1 MSPDDTIVALSTAP
15 GRAALAVVR
24 LSGPQALA
32 IAGAVVR
39 PWPIEPRTVRRCAA
53 LDPGGAVVDRP
64 VVTVYAAPRSYT
76 GEDVVELV
84 THGGLAAPAS
94 VMASLVAAGARPAAP
109 GEFTRRAVLNGKL
122 DLAQAEA
129 VGDLIDAG
137 SSAMQRAALTQL
149 DGGLS
154 GRIRAL
160 RSAVLEVEAL
170 IAYDIDFPEED
181 DGPVARDRV
190 TASAAAASG
199 QIHALLATAPAGEL
213 VRAGAVVVIAGV
225 PNAGKS
231 SLFNALL
238 GCARALVSEVPGTT
252 RDTIEAIAEPTG
264 APFPLRLVDTAGLR
278 ETADVVERLGVEASG
293 RALAGAHAV
302 LACGE
307 TQDAV
312 AAAVQQIRA
321 FTRAPVVGVWT
332 KRDVGPT
339 GVVRSTHDPA
349 DAPAPDTP
357 APDAPAGGSAA
368 GAYLVVGV
376 SAISGTGLHAL
387 LSEVVAAVAAR
398 WNVPAPDM
406 PIVTRA
412 RHRAALSR
420 AAGELAEFQSVWRA
434 RSLPA
439 IVAAVHL
446 RAAVEALEE
455 IIGVVSADDVLE
467 RVFSEFCV
475 GK

>member
-39 PWPIEPRTVRRCAA
+39 PWPIEPRTARRCAA
-53 LDPGGAVVDRP
+53 LDPSGVVVDRP
-64 VVTVYAAPRSYT
+64 VVTVYAGPRSYT

-94 VMASLVAAGARPAAP
+94 VMAALVAAGARPAAA

-154 GRIRAL
+154 ARIRAL

-190 TASAAAASG
+190 AASAAAAAG
-199 QIHALLATAPAGEL
+199 QIHSLLATAPAGEL

-238 GCARALVSEVPGTT
+238 GCARALVSDVPGTT
-252 RDTIEAIAEPTG
+252 RDTIEAVAEPAG
-264 APFPLRLVDTAGLR
+264 APFPLRLADTAGLR

-293 RALAGAHAV
+293 RALGGAHAV

-307 TQDAV
+307 TPDAI

-321 FTRAPVVGVWT
+321 FTKAPVVGVWT
-332 KRDVGPT
+332 KCDAGPSGIVQT
-339 GVVRSTHDPA
+339 TREPA
-349 DAPAPDTP
+349 EML
-357 APDAPAGGSAA
+357 AGGSASSTYPIVA
-368 GAYLVVGV
+368 A
-376 SAISGTGLHAL
+376 SAISGHGLHAL
-387 LSEVVAAVAAR
+387 LDEVVAAVAAR

-412 RHRAALSR
+412 RHRAALAR

-455 IIGVVSADDVLE
+455 IIGAVSADDVLD

>member
-53 LDPGGAVVDRP
+53 RDGAGAVVDRP
-64 VVTVYAAPRSYT
+64 IVTVYAAPRSYT
-76 GEDVVELV
+76 GEDVVELT
-84 THGGLAAPAS
+84 THGGMAAPAS
-94 VMASLVAAGARPAAP
+94 VMAALVAAGARPAEP

-129 VGDLIDAG
+129 IGDLIAAG
-137 SSAMQRAALTQL
+137 SSAMQRAALAQL

-154 GRIRAL
+154 ARIRTL

-181 DGPVARDRV
+181 DGPVARERV
-190 TASAAAASG
+190 AASAASAAD
-199 QIHALLATAPAGEL
+199 QIRGLLATAPAGEL
-213 VRAGAVVVIAGV
+213 VRAGAVVVFAGV

-238 GCARALVSEVPGTT
+238 GCARALVSDVPGTT
-252 RDTIEAIAEPTG
+252 RDTIEAVAEPAG

-278 ETADVVERLGVEASG
+278 ETTDVVERLGVEASG
-293 RALAGAHAV
+293 RAAAGAHVV

-307 TQDAV
+307 TREAIAIAV
-312 AAAVQQIRA
+312 RRVSALTQ
-321 FTRAPVVGVWT
+321 APVIGVWT
-332 KRDVGPT
+332 KRDV
-339 GVVRSTHDPA
+339 V
-349 DAPAPDTP
+349 
-357 APDAPAGGSAA
+357 PDATLDATRDTTLDFAA
-368 GAYLVVGV
+368 DYAVVAV
-376 SAISGTGLHAL
+376 SAMSGNGLHEL
-387 LSEVVAAVAAR
+387 LDEVVATVAGR

-412 RHRAALSR
+412 RHLAALTR
-420 AAGELAEFQSVWRA
+420 AAGELEQFQAAWAA

-455 IIGVVSADDVLE
+455 IIGVVSVEDVLD

>member
-1 MSPDDTIVALSTAP
+1 M
-15 GRAALAVVR
+15 AA
-24 LSGPQALA
+24 
-32 IAGAVVR
+32 
-39 PWPIEPRTVRRCAA
+39 
-53 LDPGGAVVDRP
+53 
-64 VVTVYAAPRSYT
+64 
-76 GEDVVELV
+76 
-84 THGGLAAPAS
+84 
-94 VMASLVAAGARPAAP
+94 LVAAGARPAAP

-129 VGDLIDAG
+129 IGDLVDAG
-137 SSAMQRAALTQL
+137 STAMQRAALAQL

-154 GRIRAL
+154 ERVRLL

-181 DGPVARDRV
+181 DGPITRERVA
-190 TASAAAASG
+190 ASAAHAAS
-199 QIHALLATAPAGEL
+199 QIRGLLATAPAGEL
-213 VRAGAVVVIAGV
+213 VRAGAVVVFAGV

-238 GCARALVSEVPGTT
+238 GRARALVSDVPGTT
-252 RDTIEAIAEPTG
+252 RDTIEAVAEPAG

-278 ETADVVERLGVEASG
+278 QTTDVVERLGVEASG
-293 RALAGAHAV
+293 HAMAGAHVV

-307 TQDAV
+307 TREAIV
-312 AAAVQQIRA
+312 AAVRHVGAL
-321 FTRAPVVGVWT
+321 TPAPVVGVWT
-332 KRDVGPT
+332 KRDSGPS
-339 GVVRSTHDPA
+339 GVVERAPGHSATMPA
-349 DAPAPDTP
+349 SGEPSPGFA
-357 APDAPAGGSAA
+357 
-368 GAYLVVGV
+368 VVAV
-376 SAISGTGLHAL
+376 SAMSGNGLHEL
-387 LSEVVAAVAAR
+387 LDEVVATVAAR

-412 RHRAALSR
+412 RHRAALTR
-420 AAGELAEFQSVWRA
+420 AAGELAQFQTVWAA

-446 RAAVEALEE
+446 RAAVDALEE
-455 IIGVVSADDVLE
+455 IIGVVRVEDVLE

>member
-1 MSPDDTIVALSTAP
+1 MNPDDTIVALSTAP

-53 LDPGGAVVDRP
+53 RDGSGAIVDRP
-64 VVTVYAAPRSYT
+64 VVTVYVAPRSYT
-76 GEDVVELV
+76 GEDVVELT
-84 THGGLAAPAS
+84 THGGVAAPAS
-94 VMASLVAAGARPAAP
+94 VMAALVAAGARPAEP

-129 VGDLIDAG
+129 IGDLIGAG
-137 SSAMQRAALTQL
+137 SSAMQRAALAQL

-154 GRIRAL
+154 ARIRTL

-170 IAYDIDFPEED
+170 IAYDIDFPDED
-181 DGPVARDRV
+181 DGPVARERV
-190 TASAAAASG
+190 TASAASAAN
-199 QIHALLATAPAGEL
+199 QIRDLVATAPAGEL
-213 VRAGAVVVIAGV
+213 VRAGAVVVFAGV

-238 GCARALVSEVPGTT
+238 GCARALVSDVPGTT
-252 RDTIEAIAEPTG
+252 RDTIEAIAEPAG

-278 ETADVVERLGVEASG
+278 ETTDVVERLGVEASG
-293 RALAGAHAV
+293 RAVAGAHVV

-307 TQDAV
+307 TREAIAIAV
-312 AAAVQQIRA
+312 RRVGALTQ
-321 FTRAPVVGVWT
+321 APVIGVWT
-332 KRDVGPT
+332 KRDSGPA
-339 GVVRSTHDPA
+339 GVVHAARGPAATMASGPEPTRDSTA
-349 DAPAPDTP
+349 DCA
-357 APDAPAGGSAA
+357 
-368 GAYLVVGV
+368 VVAV
-376 SAISGTGLHAL
+376 SAMSGNGLHEL
-387 LSEVVAAVAAR
+387 LDEVVATVAGR
-398 WNVPAPDM
+398 WNVPAPEM

-412 RHRAALSR
+412 RHLAALTR
-420 AAGELAEFQSVWRA
+420 AAGELAQFQAVWAA

-455 IIGVVSADDVLE
+455 IIGVVSVEDVLE
-467 RVFSEFCV
+467 RVFSDFCV

>member
-1 MSPDDTIVALSTAP
+1 MHADDTIVALSTAP

-32 IAGAVVR
+32 IAGVVVR

-53 LDPGGAVVDRP
+53 RDGSGAIVDRP

-76 GEDVVELV
+76 GEDVVELT
-84 THGGLAAPAS
+84 THGGAAAPAS
-94 VMASLVAAGARPAAP
+94 VMAALVAAGARPAEP

-129 VGDLIDAG
+129 IGDLIGAG
-137 SSAMQRAALTQL
+137 SSAMQRAALAQL

-154 GRIRAL
+154 ARIRTL

-181 DGPVARDRV
+181 DGPVARERV
-190 TASAAAASG
+190 TASAASAAD
-199 QIHALLATAPAGEL
+199 QIRDLLATAPAGEL
-213 VRAGAVVVIAGV
+213 VRAGAVVVFAGV

-238 GCARALVSEVPGTT
+238 GCARALVSDVPGTT
-252 RDTIEAIAEPTG
+252 RDTIEAIAEPAG

-278 ETADVVERLGVEASG
+278 ETTDVVERLGVEASG
-293 RALAGAHAV
+293 RAVAGAHVV

-307 TQDAV
+307 TREAIATAV
-312 AAAVQQIRA
+312 RRVGALTQ
-321 FTRAPVVGVWT
+321 APVIGVWT
-332 KRDVGPT
+332 KRDSG
-339 GVVRSTHDPA
+339 
-349 DAPAPDTP
+349 
-357 APDAPAGGSAA
+357 PAGVLHAARGPAATTASGPESTLDSAA
-368 GAYLVVGV
+368 DCAVVAV
-376 SAISGTGLHAL
+376 SAMSGNGLHEL
-387 LSEVVAAVAAR
+387 LDEVVATVAGR
-398 WNVPAPDM
+398 WNVPAPEM
-406 PIVTRA
+406 PIVTRT
-412 RHRAALSR
+412 RHLAALTR
-420 AAGELAEFQSVWRA
+420 AAGELAQFQAVWAA

-455 IIGVVSADDVLE
+455 IIGVVSVEDVLE

>member
-32 IAGAVVR
+32 IASAVVR

-53 LDPGGAVVDRP
+53 VDPSGAVVDRP
-64 VVTVYAAPRSYT
+64 VVTVYAGPRSYT

-84 THGGLAAPAS
+84 THGGVAAPAS
-94 VMASLVAAGARPAAP
+94 VMAALVAAGARPATP

-154 GRIRAL
+154 GRVRAL

-190 TASAAAASG
+190 AASAAAASG
-199 QIHALLATAPAGEL
+199 QIRALLATAPAGEL

-238 GCARALVSEVPGTT
+238 GCARALVSDVPGTT
-252 RDTIEAIAEPTG
+252 RDTIEAIAEPAG

-307 TQDAV
+307 THDAV
-312 AAAVQQIRA
+312 TAAVQRIRA
-321 FTRAPVVGVWT
+321 FTGAPVIGVWT
-332 KRDVGPT
+332 KRDAGPSGFVQT
-339 GVVRSTHDPA
+339 VQTVQTVVHPASDPA
-349 DAPAPDTP
+349 EM
-357 APDAPAGGSAA
+357 PAGDGASSTYPIVAA
-368 GAYLVVGV
+368 
-376 SAISGTGLHAL
+376 SAITGAGLHAVL
-387 LSEVVAAVAAR
+387 DAVVEAVTAR

-412 RHRAALSR
+412 RHRVALSR
-420 AAGELAEFQSVWRA
+420 AAGELAEFQSVWRT

-446 RAAVEALEE
+446 RAALEALEE

>member
-1 MSPDDTIVALSTAP
+1 MSSDDTIVALSTAP

-39 PWPIEPRTVRRCAA
+39 PWPIAARTVRRCAA
-53 LDPGGAVVDRP
+53 RDAGGTVVDRP
-64 VVTVYAAPRSYT
+64 VVTVYTAPRSYT
-76 GEDVVELV
+76 GEDVVEIT
-84 THGGLAAPAS
+84 THGGAAAPAS
-94 VMASLVAAGARPAAP
+94 VMAALVAAGARPAAP

-129 VGDLIDAG
+129 IGDLIDAG
-137 SSAMQRAALTQL
+137 STAMQRAALAQL

-154 GRIRAL
+154 ERVRLL

-181 DGPVARDRV
+181 DGPIARERVA
-190 TASAAAASG
+190 ASAAHAAG
-199 QIHALLATAPAGEL
+199 QIRGLLATAPAGEL
-213 VRAGAVVVIAGV
+213 VRAGAVVVFAGV

-238 GCARALVSEVPGTT
+238 GRARALVSDVPGTT
-252 RDTIEAIAEPTG
+252 RDTIEAVAEPAG

-278 ETADVVERLGVEASG
+278 QTTDVVERLGVEAG
-293 RALAGAHAV
+293 GHAMAGAHVV

-307 TQDAV
+307 TREAIV
-312 AAAVQQIRA
+312 AAVRHVAVL
-321 FTRAPVVGVWT
+321 TPAPVVGVWT
-332 KRDVGPT
+332 KRDSGPS
-339 GVVRSTHDPA
+339 GVVERTPGHSATMPA
-349 DAPAPDTP
+349 SGEPSPGYA
-357 APDAPAGGSAA
+357 
-368 GAYLVVGV
+368 VVAV
-376 SAISGTGLHAL
+376 SAMSGNGLHEL
-387 LSEVVAAVAAR
+387 LDEVVATVAAR

-406 PIVTRA
+406 PIVSRA
-412 RHRAALSR
+412 RHRAALTR
-420 AAGELAEFQSVWRA
+420 AAGELAQFQTVWAA

-446 RAAVEALEE
+446 RAAVDALEE
-455 IIGVVSADDVLE
+455 IIGVVRVDDVLE

>member
-1 MSPDDTIVALSTAP
+1 MNPDDTIVALSTAP

-53 LDPGGAVVDRP
+53 RDGSGAIVDRP

-76 GEDVVELV
+76 GEDVVELT
-84 THGGLAAPAS
+84 THGGVAAPAS
-94 VMASLVAAGARPAAP
+94 VMAALVAAGARPAEP

-129 VGDLIDAG
+129 IGDLIGAG
-137 SSAMQRAALTQL
+137 SSAMQRAALAQL

-154 GRIRAL
+154 ARIRTL

-181 DGPVARDRV
+181 DGPVARERV
-190 TASAAAASG
+190 TASAASAAH
-199 QIHALLATAPAGEL
+199 QIRDLVATAPAGEL
-213 VRAGAVVVIAGV
+213 VRAGAVVVFAGV

-238 GCARALVSEVPGTT
+238 GCARALVSDVPGTT
-252 RDTIEAIAEPTG
+252 RDTIEAIAEPAG

-278 ETADVVERLGVEASG
+278 ETTDVVERLGVEASG
-293 RALAGAHAV
+293 RAVAGAHVV

-307 TQDAV
+307 TREAIATAV
-312 AAAVQQIRA
+312 RRVGALTQ
-321 FTRAPVVGVWT
+321 APVIGVWT
-332 KRDVGPT
+332 KRDSGPA
-339 GVVRSTHDPA
+339 GVVHAARGPAATMASGPESTLDSTA
-349 DAPAPDTP
+349 DCA
-357 APDAPAGGSAA
+357 
-368 GAYLVVGV
+368 VVAV
-376 SAISGTGLHAL
+376 SAMSGNGLHEL
-387 LSEVVAAVAAR
+387 LDEVVATVAGR
-398 WNVPAPDM
+398 WNVPAPEM

-412 RHRAALSR
+412 RHLAALTR
-420 AAGELAEFQSVWRA
+420 AAGELAQFQAVWAA

-455 IIGVVSADDVLE
+455 IIGAVSVDDVLE

>member
-15 GRAALAVVR
+15 GRAALAVIR
-24 LSGPQALA
+24 LSGSQALA

-39 PWPIEPRTVRRCAA
+39 PWPIEPRTVRLCTAV
-53 LDPGGAVVDRP
+53 DPGGVVVDRP
-64 VVTVYAAPRSYT
+64 VVTMYVAPRSYT
-76 GEDVVELV
+76 GEDVVEIV
-84 THGGLAAPAS
+84 THGGVAAPAS
-94 VMASLVAAGARPAAP
+94 VMAALVAAGARPAAP

-154 GRIRAL
+154 ERIRAL

-199 QIHALLATAPAGEL
+199 QIRALLATAPAGEL
-213 VRAGAVVVIAGV
+213 VRVGAVVVIAGV

-238 GCARALVSEVPGTT
+238 GCARALVSDVPGTT
-252 RDTIEAIAEPTG
+252 RDAIEAVAEPAG

-307 TQDAV
+307 TQDAI

-321 FTRAPVVGVWT
+321 FTKAPVVGVWT
-332 KRDVGPT
+332 KRDAGPS
-339 GVVRSTHDPA
+339 GVVRATDDPA
-349 DAPAPDTP
+349 AT
-357 APDAPAGGSAA
+357 PAGGGASSTYRVVAA
-368 GAYLVVGV
+368 
-376 SAISGTGLHAL
+376 SAITGTGLHAL
-387 LSEVVAAVAAR
+387 LDEVVAAVAAR
-398 WNVPAPDM
+398 WSVPALDM

-446 RAAVEALEE
+446 RAAVESLEE
-455 IIGVVSADDVLE
+455 IIGAVSADDVLE

>member
-53 LDPGGAVVDRP
+53 RDGSGAIVDRP
-64 VVTVYAAPRSYT
+64 IVTVYAAPRSYT
-76 GEDVVELV
+76 GEDVVELT
-84 THGGLAAPAS
+84 THGGVAAPAS
-94 VMASLVAAGARPAAP
+94 VMAALVAAGARPAEP

-129 VGDLIDAG
+129 IGDLIGAG
-137 SSAMQRAALTQL
+137 SSAMQRAALAQL

-154 GRIRAL
+154 ARIRTL

-181 DGPVARDRV
+181 DGPIARERV
-190 TASAAAASG
+190 TASAGSAAD
-199 QIHALLATAPAGEL
+199 QIRDLLATAPAGEL
-213 VRAGAVVVIAGV
+213 VRAGAVVVFAGV

-238 GCARALVSEVPGTT
+238 GCARALVSDVPGTT
-252 RDTIEAIAEPTG
+252 RDTIEAIAEPAG

-278 ETADVVERLGVEASG
+278 ETTDVVERLGVEASG
-293 RALAGAHAV
+293 RAAAGAHVV

-307 TQDAV
+307 TREAITTAVRRV
-312 AAAVQQIRA
+312 AALTQ
-321 FTRAPVVGVWT
+321 APVIGVWT
-332 KRDVGPT
+332 KRDSGPS
-339 GVVRSTHDPA
+339 GVVHAARGPAATMASGPESTPDSTA
-349 DAPAPDTP
+349 DCAIVA
-357 APDAPAGGSAA
+357 
-368 GAYLVVGV
+368 V
-376 SAISGTGLHAL
+376 SAMSGKGLHEL
-387 LSEVVAAVAAR
+387 LDEVVATVAGR
-398 WNVPAPDM
+398 WNVPAPEM

-412 RHRAALSR
+412 RHLAALTR
-420 AAGELAEFQSVWRA
+420 AAGELAQFQAVWAA

-446 RAAVEALEE
+446 RAAIEALEE
-455 IIGVVSADDVLE
+455 IIGVVSVEDVLE